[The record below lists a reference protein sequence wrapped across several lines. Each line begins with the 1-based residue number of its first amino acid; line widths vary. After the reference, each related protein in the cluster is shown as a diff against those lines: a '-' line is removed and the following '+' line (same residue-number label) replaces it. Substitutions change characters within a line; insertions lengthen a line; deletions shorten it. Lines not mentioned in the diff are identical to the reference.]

1 MHKRSFLSALAAG
14 LLACSVGATNA
25 MAGTV
30 DVISDAGTF
39 NFTLTSNGHGSI
51 TITDTLASLTT
62 INGAVPAGGPVAA
75 TFADVT
81 ATVTLLVSA
90 PPVTT
95 YSLSGSSSK
104 TYGDGSISN
113 AALGYS
119 LTSAVA
125 VNPSFL
131 NVYGTVTGV
140 GSPLLETSGTSPTI
154 YNFSDFATGGNL
166 TETYTSVGANFAS
179 VIANGGTII
188 GTGAFAEAITSTP
201 EPSSMALLGI
211 GMAVAVAF
219 RRVFKRSASA

>member
-14 LLACSVGATNA
+14 LLACSLGATNG
-25 MAGTV
+25 MAGTEMV
-30 DVISDAGTF
+30 TSDAGTF
-39 NFTLTSNGHGSI
+39 NFTLTSNGHGSV
-51 TITDTLASLTT
+51 TITDTLALLTT

-75 TFADVT
+75 TFADIT
-81 ATVTLLVSA
+81 ETVTLLVSA

-104 TYGDGSISN
+104 TFGDGTGSN
-113 AALGYS
+113 ATLDYS

-131 NVYGTVTGV
+131 NISGIVTGV
-140 GSPLLETSGTSPTI
+140 TSPNLETTLTSPTI
-154 YNFSDFATGGNL
+154 YDFSNYASGGSL

-179 VIANGGTII
+179 VIAHGGTIS
-188 GTGAFAEAITSTP
+188 GTGAFTDAISTVP

-211 GMAVAVAF
+211 GMSAMLAF
-219 RRVFKRSASA
+219 RRYFKRSAGA